1 MKRTIDHA
9 RRTGLIAASALLFAT
24 LDADAQEV
32 RSDSTIRVLSEGRV
46 ARDPDGYP
54 LTEPYLA
61 VNPDDGNHLV
71 AVSIVVT
78 APDLTSRDC
87 AAFASFDG
95 GLRWTRTDLELDST
109 CGDPWIAFAPDG
121 TVLVTLL
128 SDEVFVFR
136 STDGGLSWS
145 DVPVSFGS
153 SHDHETMVVAPGEV
167 SGSGTVYLVSRQT
180 AERPDTGRRLNS
192 VFVTRSTDNG
202 LTFDDPT
209 RLFPL
214 GLSFNTMTPVVLTDG
229 TLVVPFSD
237 YLRRAANGDF
247 IWLREQRDWVVM
259 STDRGHTFS
268 VPFLISTAC
277 EKSFPSMAVD
287 LSSGPFQDRLYFI
300 CNDRDFEAIY
310 LHFSPNGRRWS
321 DPIRVN
327 KVTSEWKW
335 PQPYARTPAIAVNG
349 DGVLGVSWY
358 DGRNGGRSYLGI
370 FRCQHI
376 YFTASL
382 DGGETFLPAVQVSTE
397 LSCPD
402 TPENGQAGKRWPAG
416 GDYHGLV
423 ARPDGDFQI
432 LWAESREGL
441 YELRTARVRVRGEVP
456 PK

>member
-1 MKRTIDHA
+1 MSRSA
-9 RRTGLIAASALLFAT
+9 PYAVLFSLAGLLASPGAGFS
-24 LDADAQEV
+24 QEAGEEPTV
-32 RSDSTIRVLSEGRV
+32 EVLSESQV
-46 ARDPDGYP
+46 ARDPDGFP
-54 LTEPYLA
+54 LVEPHLA
-61 VNPDDGNHLV
+61 VNPLDPAHFV
-71 AVSIVVT
+71 AIAIVVT
-78 APDLTSRDC
+78 EPDLTERRC

-95 GLRWTRTDLELDST
+95 GRTWARHDFELDEP
-109 CGDPWIAFAPDG
+109 CGDPWVAFAPDG
-121 TVLVTLL
+121 TVLAAVLL
-128 SDEVFVFR
+128 DEVFIFR
-136 STDGGLSWS
+136 STDGGRSWS
-145 DVPVSFGS
+145 DDPVSLGS
-153 SHDHETMVVAPGEV
+153 SHDHETIVVAPGDEP
-167 SGSGTVYLVSRQT
+167 GSGTVYVASTQT
-180 AERPDTGRRLNS
+180 AERPETGRRLNS
-192 VFVTRSTDNG
+192 VFVARSTDNG
-202 LTFDDPT
+202 ASFDDPT

-277 EKSFPSMAVD
+277 EKTFPSMAVD

-349 DGVLGVSWY
+349 DGVLGISWY

-402 TPENGQAGKRWPAG
+402 SPENGDAGKRWPAG